1 MHGCHD
7 SSMRIV
13 LRNHGVKDG
22 PRLLAIRG
30 GAMITLCS
38 AAVAYLASVN
48 DAVSDLVVGGLEDDN
63 RVLAVVAAEVGPE

>member
-1 MHGCHD
+1 
-7 SSMRIV
+7 
-13 LRNHGVKDG
+13 
-22 PRLLAIRG
+22 
-30 GAMITLCS
+30 MITLCS